1 MMYNYPF
8 FSFPHMRRYP
18 NYYTPSYP
26 VIKQNVPNVSKPNHI
41 SKEPSCEPSKSMP
54 KEKSSPKRAPAGFS
68 FLNNFLHQEDRGND
82 EECFDIFGLKL
93 YHDDILLIGLIFFL
107 YKEEVK
113 DQYLFFALVLL
124 LLS

>member
-8 FSFPHMRRYP
+8 FSFPHFGRYA
-18 NYYTPSYP
+18 NYYPTRYSVVKQP
-26 VIKQNVPNVSKPNHI
+26 VRAI
-41 SKEPSCEPSKSMP
+41 SATKISPKEVTRKEPKVTP

-68 FLNNFLHQEDRGND
+68 FLNN
-82 EECFDIFGLKL
+82 FGLKL